1 MQSVCGVAAAHLGL
15 DDVPGVPQANVIFG
29 VVEHQAFLQV
39 LLGVLPH
46 LGIKETPRLGSAP

>member
-1 MQSVCGVAAAHLGL
+1 MQSAAAHLGL

-29 VVEHQAFLQV
+29 VVEHQAVLQV

-46 LGIKETPRLGSAP
+46 LRTKETPD